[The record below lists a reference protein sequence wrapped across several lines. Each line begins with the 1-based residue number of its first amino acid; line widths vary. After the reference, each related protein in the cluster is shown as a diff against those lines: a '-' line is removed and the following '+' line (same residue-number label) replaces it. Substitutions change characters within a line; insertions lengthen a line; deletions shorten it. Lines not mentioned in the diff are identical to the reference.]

1 MVYNVRAMS
10 VKREDIRN
18 VAIIAHV
25 DHGKTTLVDC
35 LLKATDV
42 FRQNQKVDERVLD
55 SNDQERERGITI
67 LSKNVA
73 INYKNK
79 KINIID
85 TPGHADFGG
94 EVERVLNMADA
105 ALLIV
110 DAFEGPMPQTR
121 FVLKHALSQGM
132 RIILVVNKID
142 RDGARPDA
150 VVDEVFD
157 LMVDLNATDVQL
169 DFPIIYASAAQG
181 YARAE
186 LTDTNTDMFPL
197 LDMIINEVPAP
208 EVEAEEPCALQIST
222 VDHSSYQG
230 RIGVG
235 RLGFGTL
242 KKGQQVLAVNNHG
255 KKYKTQIK
263 QLFVFEN
270 LGKNEVTEAAAG
282 DIVAVVGVDDADIG
296 DVIVDVP
303 GDDAAATD
311 EAAAR
316 AAKLFA
322 PIEVEEP
329 TMAVIF
335 EPSTSPLVGQDGE
348 IVGGRQLK
356 ERLLREKESNISM
369 RITEVADST
378 AMEVAGRGVL
388 HLSVLMETMRR
399 EGYEFQVGRP
409 RVLVKTDEAG
419 RTLEPIEEAVV
430 DVDNEYSGK
439 VIEVFGNCGGEMTEM
454 NAKADQTHLVF
465 KIPSRGTM
473 GLATKLLNVSH
484 GSATLFH
491 HFAEYGP
498 VNFEY
503 TGRKNGALVSMST
516 EKAVAFA
523 LDTLQERGH
532 LFISPGDACY
542 EGMIVGE
549 SAKEQDI
556 VVNVAKTKH
565 LGNQRASGSDK
576 AIQLT
581 PPVTFTLEEALE
593 YIDDTEL
600 VEVTPKHI
608 RLRKKLLT
616 ATERKKAHQ
625 L

>member
-1 MVYNVRAMS
+1 M
-10 VKREDIRN
+10 KRDDIRN

-42 FRQNQKVDERVLD
+42 FRQNQQVDDRVLD

-73 INYKNK
+73 INYKDT

-121 FVLKHALSQGM
+121 FVLKHALAQGM
-132 RIILVVNKID
+132 RIILVINKID
-142 RDGARPDA
+142 RDGARPDT

-157 LMVDLNATDVQL
+157 LMVDLEASDEQL
-169 DFPIIYASAAQG
+169 DFPIVYSSAALG
-181 YARAE
+181 FARYE
-186 LTDTNTDMFPL
+186 LTDTNNDMFPL
-197 LDMIINEVPAP
+197 LDTILKEVPCPNVEP
-208 EVEAEEPCALQIST
+208 EDDVALQIST

-235 RLGFGTL
+235 RLGYGTL
-242 KKGQQVLAVNNHG
+242 QKNQKVLVVNNRG
-255 KKYKTQIK
+255 KQYSTQIK
-263 QLFVFEN
+263 QIFLFEN
-270 LGKNEVTEAAAG
+270 LGKNEVKEAKAG

-296 DVIVDVP
+296 DVLVQLDA
-303 GDDAAATD
+303 DDKASIDQAAT
-311 EAAAR
+311 R
-316 AAKLFA
+316 AANLFA

-329 TMAVIF
+329 TMSIIF
-335 EPSTSPLVGQDGE
+335 ESSTSPLVGQDGD

-369 RITEVADST
+369 KINEIPEST

-409 RVLVKTDEAG
+409 RVLVKTDSNG
-419 RTLEPIEEAVV
+419 NKLEPIEEAVV

-439 VIEVFGNCGGEMTEM
+439 VIEVFGNCGGEMTSM
-454 NAKADQTHLVF
+454 NSKADQTHLEF
-465 KIPSRGTM
+465 KIPTRGTM

-491 HFAEYGP
+491 HFCEYGP
-498 VNFEY
+498 VTFEY
-503 TGRKNGALVSMST
+503 TGRKNGALISMST

-523 LDTLQERGH
+523 LDTLQERGR
-532 LFISPGDACY
+532 LFIGPGDACY

-600 VEVTPKHI
+600 VEVTPKNI
-608 RLRKKLLT
+608 RLRKRLLS
-616 ATERKKAHQ
+616 ALDRKKAHQ

>member
-1 MVYNVRAMS
+1 M
-10 VKREDIRN
+10 KRDDIRN

-42 FRQNQKVDERVLD
+42 FRQNQQVDDRVLD

-73 INYKNK
+73 VRYKDT

-121 FVLKHALSQGM
+121 FVLKHALAQNM
-132 RIILVVNKID
+132 KIILVVNKID

-157 LMVDLNATDVQL
+157 LMVDLDASDEQL
-169 DFPIIYASAAQG
+169 DFPIVYASAALG
-181 YARAE
+181 FARDE
-186 LTDTNTDMFPL
+186 LSNTNEDMIPL
-197 LDMIINEVPAP
+197 LDTIINEVPAP
-208 EVEAEEPCALQIST
+208 DVDVDSQAAIQIST
-222 VDHSSYQG
+222 VDHSSFVG

-242 KKGQQVLAVNNHG
+242 KKGMKIYVTNNRE
-255 KKYKTQIK
+255 KNYSTNIK

-270 LGKNEVTEAAAG
+270 LGKQEVDEVAAG
-282 DIVAVVGVDDADIG
+282 DIAAVVGVDDADIG
-296 DVIVDVP
+296 DCLMQIDA
-303 GDDAAATD
+303 DDKAAIDAAQT
-311 EAAAR
+311 R
-316 AAKLFA
+316 ASELFK

-329 TMAVIF
+329 TMSIIF
-335 EPSTSPLVGQDGE
+335 EPSTSPLVGQEGD

-369 RITEVADST
+369 RIEEIPEST

-409 RVLVKTDEAG
+409 RVLVKIDDAG
-419 RTLEPIEEAVV
+419 NKLEPIEEAVV

-439 VIEVFGNCGGEMTEM
+439 VIEVFGNCGGEMTQM
-454 NAKADQTHLVF
+454 STKADQTHLEF
-465 KIPSRGTM
+465 RIPSRGTM

-491 HFAEYGP
+491 HFVEYGP

-503 TGRKNGALVSMST
+503 TGRKNGALISMST

-523 LDTLQERGH
+523 LDTLQERGK
-532 LFISPGDACY
+532 LFIGPGDACY

-600 VEVTPKHI
+600 VEITPKNI
-608 RLRKKLLT
+608 RLRKKLLS
-616 ATERKKAHQ
+616 AIERKKAHQ

>member
-1 MVYNVRAMS
+1 MR
-10 VKREDIRN
+10 RDDIRN

-42 FRQNQKVDERVLD
+42 FRQNQQVDDRVLD

-73 INYKNK
+73 INYKNT

-121 FVLKHALSQGM
+121 FVLKHALAQDM

-157 LMVDLNATDVQL
+157 LMVDLNASDAQL
-169 DFPIIYASAAQG
+169 DFPIVYASATEGFAHK
-181 YARAE
+181 E
-186 LTDTNTDMFPL
+186 LTDTNNDMFPL
-197 LDMIINEVPAP
+197 LDVILSEVPAP
-208 EVEAEEPCALQIST
+208 EVEPEAEAAMQIST

-235 RLGFGTL
+235 RLSFGTL
-242 KKGQQVLAVNNHG
+242 KKGQKVLVSNNRD
-255 KKYKTQIK
+255 KKYATPIK
-263 QLFVFEN
+263 QLFTFED
-270 LGKNEVTEAAAG
+270 LGKTEVTEAKAG

-296 DVIVDVP
+296 DVLVELPAD
-303 GDDAAATD
+303 DKAATDAAAT
-311 EAAAR
+311 R
-316 AAKLFA
+316 AGELFD
-322 PIEVEEP
+322 PIKVEEP

-335 EPSTSPLVGQDGE
+335 EPSTSPLVGKDGD

-369 RITEVADST
+369 NITEIEDST
-378 AMEVAGRGVL
+378 GMEVAGRGVL

-409 RVLVKTDEAG
+409 RVLVKKGENG
-419 RTLEPIEEAVV
+419 QTLEPIEEAVV

-454 NAKADQTHLVF
+454 NAKADQTHLEF
-465 KIPSRGTM
+465 RIPSRGTM

-484 GSATLFH
+484 GTATLFH
-491 HFAEYGP
+491 HFVEFGT

-532 LFISPGDACY
+532 LFINPGDECY

-616 ATERKKAHQ
+616 AAERKKAHQ